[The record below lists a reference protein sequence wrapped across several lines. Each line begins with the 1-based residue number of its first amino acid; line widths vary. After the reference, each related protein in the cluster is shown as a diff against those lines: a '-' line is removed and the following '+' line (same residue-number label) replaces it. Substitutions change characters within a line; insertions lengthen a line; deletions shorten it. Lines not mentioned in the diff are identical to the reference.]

1 MYTYEIAADLNDD
14 GDYADQGETLTPF
27 VLKLAW
33 RIGFTQPYTSVA
45 PHAEARITLDNRL
58 GIFSPERFPTQQYIG
73 KTLRIRAGDTS
84 NMRTLFTG
92 MIRQLEPHAGAY
104 GEQIAVMTV
113 STLDADLPVLRAALP
128 ALVNARADTLIAEL
142 FKMLPQRRPAL
153 HTLWLLGVATYTELG
168 STTALAGDSVTL
180 ALETGISTFAYAA
193 FDLDQPADDAVRR
206 IVEAERGRFF
216 ADRLG
221 RLAFHNRHHVL
232 FGGTPAASLDDN
244 MAGLRYD
251 YAGGVNQVRVMAIP
265 RSVGA
270 AGTALWTLNSP
281 QRLPPGVHRLVAPF
295 RDSAGKSIGAVAVS
309 SLAFSANTQPNGSG
323 SPVAVTG
330 TIMRIG
336 ASSAELEFRN
346 DTAQVAY
353 IQAGAALYGTPLYG
367 GDPLIV
373 EKLDQVSMSLYG
385 VLPLGLTLPLVNT
398 VEDADQIARFELRRR
413 PNPLGDALS
422 LTLDVR
428 DQPPPVLFTP
438 PLDCTLFDRIAIHET
453 QTGHSADYWI
463 IGEANEVDM
472 GGARHFVTWT
482 LERADP
488 TRYWLIGSGVLDTGT
503 ALAY

>member
-1 MYTYEIAADLNDD
+1 MYTYEIAVDLNDD

-33 RIGFTQPYTSVA
+33 RIGFAQPYSSVA
-45 PHAEARITLDNRL
+45 PPAEARITLDNHL
-58 GIFSPERFPTQQYIG
+58 GIFSPERVPTEQYLG
-73 KTLRIRAGDTS
+73 KTLRIRGGDTS

-92 MIRQLEPHAGAY
+92 MIRQLEPQAGAY

-128 ALVNARADTLIAEL
+128 ALVSTRADTLIAEL
-142 FKMLPQRRPAL
+142 FRALPLRRPAL
-153 HTLWLLGVATYTELG
+153 HTLWMVGVTSYTELG
-168 STTALAGDSVTL
+168 GTTTLAGDSVNL
-180 ALETGISTFAYAA
+180 SLETGISTFAYAA
-193 FDLDQPADDAVRR
+193 FDLDQPADDALRR

-221 RLAFHNRHHVL
+221 RMAFHNRHHVL

-244 MAGLRYD
+244 MAALRYD

-281 QRLPPGVHRLVAPF
+281 QRLPPGVHRLTAPY
-295 RDSAGKSIGAVAVS
+295 RDNAGKPIGAVAVS
-309 SLAFSANTQPNGSG
+309 SLAFSANTLANGSG
-323 SPVAVTG
+323 AAVAVTA
-330 TIMRIG
+330 TITRIG
-336 ASSAELEFRN
+336 AGSAELEFRN
-346 DTAQVAY
+346 DTTQVAY
-353 IQAGAALYGTPLYG
+353 LQAGAALYGTPLYG

-373 EKLDQVSMSLYG
+373 EKSDQVSVSLNG
-385 VLPLGLTLPLVNT
+385 VRPLGLTLPLVNT

-413 PNPLGDALS
+413 PNPLGDALT
-422 LTLDVR
+422 LTVDAR
-428 DQPPPVLFTP
+428 DQPPPVVFTA
-438 PLDCTLFDRIAIHET
+438 PLDCTLFDRIAVHET

-463 IGEANEVDM
+463 IGEAHEVDM

-488 TRYWLIGSGVLDTGT
+488 NRYWLIGSGVLDTGT
-503 ALAY
+503 ALAF